1 MPALTEVLRARLR
14 KLGMPFDGEQLALAE
29 SLVRNATAQPHTLS
43 DLSLMTVAVEAY
55 RQHDRPIAEVV

>member
-14 KLGMPFDGEQLALAE
+14 KLGMPFDGEQLAMAE
-29 SLVRNATAQPHTLS
+29 ALVRNATSQPHTIS

>member
-14 KLGMPFDGEQLALAE
+14 KLGMPFDGEQLAMAE
-29 SLVRNATAQPHTLS
+29 ALVRNATSQPHTLS

-55 RQHDRPIAEVV
+55 RQLDRPIAEVV

>member
-14 KLGMPFDGEQLALAE
+14 RLGMHFDGEQLAMAE
-29 SLVRNATAQPHTLS
+29 ALVRNATLHPHTLS

-55 RQHDRPIAEVV
+55 RQPDRPIAEIV